1 MMGTQ
6 KKLLGSRLEGTT
18 LRAVVRWKGADP
30 RTRSNREPW
39 KWDEHGL
46 AMASPRRACGS
57 QWRSSRQR
65 REELRQRREAGASL
79 DDAAPHDLV
88 TPDVLAHNPGLSEVQ
103 LLRAASYCGC
113 SRRRF
118 AAYLEDFSRQDATD
132 RAYDCGMPVSSVVA
146 EHCVEQEELV
156 ATGRYVREAGPARTS
171 PIRRRRK
178 PSVVTPA
185 ASEPG
190 LSTGSDQEQ
199 ADQVQ
204 DDIQGDA
211 VCTGLTEVGEASWA
225 GTEHSVNGG
234 LLVLGDD
241 GEPESYHALKHVE
254 GHSSQLLPTGDQGSM
269 PGASSD
275 SSSGEDEPDAKP
287 VLQSE
292 MSLASG
298 SETEAELESLVGHQ
312 PNEGDGD
319 EVGDCASA
327 GHGFG
332 RPASPIQAYLRV
344 ERRPTTSAHGRH
356 DHEKAEAAFAQLRAQ
371 LADLKQRPCTS
382 PMSLAAVDRATG
394 GGPTGIRAAKETGA
408 SRTTQ
413 GCSPMPKAVT
423 RKTAAPLATS
433 FGGMP
438 ALQAAGTYRRGRSG
452 ISSPTAGI
460 GGSGVV
466 DDSTASTRA
475 PVQVECL
482 GRSTSP
488 AAANC
493 IVTPPSS
500 PLSPKPKSLKVET
513 ATVGN
518 GARGGSTGC
527 GSLDPVCRSLSTRT
541 FNTGEPSASAAL
553 PVTTSWISISAPSL
567 PSSSAVPV
575 DIQARIASSYP
586 QSGQSTRLVRAA
598 ARGALS
604 RQRQAVGAAVQ
615 NAMTLRQMRAV
626 RAGTR
631 GLSQHGRSRLAVTA
645 GSMF

>member
-1 MMGTQ
+1 MMGPQ
-6 KKLLGSRLEGTT
+6 KKMLGSKLEGTT
-18 LRAVVRWKGADP
+18 LREVVLWKGADP

-46 AMASPRRACGS
+46 AMASPRRAADS

-65 REELRQRREAGASL
+65 REDLRQRREAGASL
-79 DDAAPHDLV
+79 DNAAPHDLV

-118 AAYLEDFSRQDATD
+118 AAYLEEFSRQDATD
-132 RAYDCGMPVSSVVA
+132 GAYDCEVPVSSVVA

-156 ATGRYVREAGPARTS
+156 ATGRYVREVGPARTS

-178 PSVVTPA
+178 PSLVTQA
-185 ASEPG
+185 ASEPVV
-190 LSTGSDQEQ
+190 STDSDQEQ
-199 ADQVQ
+199 ADQVE
-204 DDIQGDA
+204 DGTVPGDT

-254 GHSSQLLPTGDQGSM
+254 GHGSRLLLTDDQGSM

-275 SSSGEDEPDAKP
+275 TSSDEDESDQKP
-287 VLQSE
+287 GFRPE
-292 MSLASG
+292 MQRATG
-298 SETEAELESLVGHQ
+298 GETEEELESLAGRQ
-312 PNEGDGD
+312 PNRGAGDD
-319 EVGDCASA
+319 VGDYASA
-327 GHGFG
+327 GHDVG

-344 ERRPTTSAHGRH
+344 ERRPTTSAHARH
-356 DHEKAEAAFAQLRAQ
+356 DHEKAEVAFAQLRAQ

-382 PMSLAAVDRATG
+382 PMSLAAVDRATPAG
-394 GGPTGIRAAKETGA
+394 QTGIWAEKETVA
-408 SRTTQ
+408 SQTTQ
-413 GCSPMPKAVT
+413 GCSPIAKGVA
-423 RKTAAPLATS
+423 RKTAAHVVAS

-438 ALQAAGTYRRGRSG
+438 ALQAAGNYRRGRSG
-452 ISSPTAGI
+452 FSSPTAGI

-466 DDSTASTRA
+466 GISTAATKA
-475 PVQVECL
+475 PMQVECF

-500 PLSPKPKSLKVET
+500 PLSPKPKSLKVAT

-518 GARGGSTGC
+518 GARGGSIGSD
-527 GSLDPVCRSLSTRT
+527 SLDPVYCSLSTRT
-541 FNTGEPSASAAL
+541 FNTGAPSTAAAQ
-553 PVTTSWISISAPSL
+553 PVATSMMSISAPSL
-567 PSSSAVPV
+567 TSSSAVPV
-575 DIQARIASSYP
+575 YIQARIASSYP
-586 QSGQSTRLVRAA
+586 QSGQSTRVGRAA
-598 ARGALS
+598 ARGALW
-604 RQRQAVGAAVQ
+604 RQ
-615 NAMTLRQMRAV
+615 
-626 RAGTR
+626 
-631 GLSQHGRSRLAVTA
+631 
-645 GSMF
+645 